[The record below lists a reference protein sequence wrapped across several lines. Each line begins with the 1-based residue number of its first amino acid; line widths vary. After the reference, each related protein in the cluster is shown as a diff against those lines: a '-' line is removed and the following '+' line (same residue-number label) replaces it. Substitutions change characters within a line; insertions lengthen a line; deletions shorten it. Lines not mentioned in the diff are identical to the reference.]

1 MSKVSSEK
9 NWFDDIFEVLGKKQ
23 KNFIEWKFSEWVKY
37 RFKKTEWMKGFLK
50 MNKPEKNAAAK
61 LGYTV
66 TMAIVATAILIC
78 MKKYKEK

>member
-1 MSKVSSEK
+1 
-9 NWFDDIFEVLGKKQ
+9 
-23 KNFIEWKFSEWVKY
+23 
-37 RFKKTEWMKGFLK
+37 MKGFLK

>member
-1 MSKVSSEK
+1 
-9 NWFDDIFEVLGKKQ
+9 
-23 KNFIEWKFSEWVKY
+23 
-37 RFKKTEWMKGFLK
+37 MKGFLK
-50 MNKPEKNAAAK
+50 MNKPEKNAVAK